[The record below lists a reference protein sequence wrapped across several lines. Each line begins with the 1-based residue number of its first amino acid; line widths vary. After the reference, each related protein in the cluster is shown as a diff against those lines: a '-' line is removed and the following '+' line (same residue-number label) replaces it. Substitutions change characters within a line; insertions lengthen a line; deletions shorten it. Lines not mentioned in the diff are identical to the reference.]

1 MQVMDK
7 GADTGKVMGIESC
20 WCLWFQCEGGGFVG
34 DERELPQFGPMLFLP
49 SIEKG
54 GAALSKDSDG
64 GFGENN
70 LAVVVAE
77 LAYS

>member
-7 GADTGKVMGIESC
+7 HADTGKVMGIESC
-20 WCLWFQCEGGGFVG
+20 WCLWCLCEGGGFVG
-34 DERELPQFGPMLFLP
+34 DDREPPQFGPMLFSP
-49 SIEKG
+49 TIEKG
-54 GAALSKDSDG
+54 GAVLSKDSDSS
-64 GFGENN
+64 FGENN